1 MQRDGGALARPQAED
16 DAFLAGYGDHDAALR
31 DRLAPLELLPLA
43 AWTYQLAASQPA
55 YLDVARTRLAWALDG
70 LRG

>member
-1 MQRDGGALARPQAED
+1 V
-16 DAFLAGYGDHDAALR
+16 AGYGDHDAALR
-31 DRLAPLELLPLA
+31 DRVAALELLPLA

-55 YLDVARTRLAWALDG
+55 YLGLARTRLAWAPDE